1 MELLTSCLMLA
12 GALSS
17 TLGAPLALDNGK
29 IRIELE
35 TRTFSVR
42 FIGIPGGN
50 NFLEPAHLT
59 ETELAGNGWLDPGGL
74 FTDVLPVNTGNAV
87 LRRGPAE
94 VVERRDDYVLLLGPE
109 HPESRWRV
117 KKEVQLTRDA
127 AELTYKVTVLTSLK
141 EVRDI
146 RIRTTARLDWS
157 GELAIPV
164 EPGRMSLVRGA
175 FDDVSTLLEHP
186 EESYNVPLR
195 SQQLRTRAVLSSASP
210 EVTMTT
216 DFGVWT
222 RRLEIRSAL
231 PEPEAE
237 NRIRML
243 ALLDDPTHTYEA
255 ALEGAQP
262 GTNVGAPLVVVEH
275 WSVSPPVPATAPSS
289 SRGPDAEVKEAHP

>member
-1 MELLTSCLMLA
+1 MELSASCLLLA

-17 TLGAPLALDNGK
+17 ALGTPLALDNGK

-35 TRTFSVR
+35 SRTFSVR
-42 FIGIPGGN
+42 FIGLPGGN

-59 ETELAGNGWLDPGGL
+59 ETELAGTGWLDPGGL
-74 FTDVLPVNTGNAV
+74 FTDVLPVRTENAV

-94 VVERRDDYVLLLGPE
+94 VVEQRDDYVLLLGPE

-117 KKEVQLTRDA
+117 KKEIQLARDT
-127 AELTYKVTVLTSLK
+127 AELTYKVTVLSSLK
-141 EVRDI
+141 DERDI

-157 GELAIPV
+157 GALVVPV

-175 FDDVSTLLEHP
+175 FEEVSNLLEFP
-186 EESYNVPLR
+186 EETYTVPLR
-195 SQQLRTRAVLSSASP
+195 SRKLRTRAVLSSASP

-216 DFGVWT
+216 DFGVWK
-222 RRLEIRSAL
+222 RSLEIRSAL
-231 PEPEAE
+231 PDPKAE

-255 ALEGAQP
+255 ALEGAQS
-262 GTNVGAPLVVVEH
+262 GTNVGSPLVVVEH
-275 WSVSPPVPATAPSS
+275 WSVLPPAPQASL
-289 SRGPDAEVKEAHP
+289 SRFSGGQVEGELP